1 MSSADPKRD
10 FTTVKT
16 ILETIKELDQLND
29 IDMILDK
36 ILLESRHLANADAGS
51 IFLCKDRELI
61 FNQVQNDTL
70 FGEDGNRAAQ
80 YSKLRVP
87 INSDSF
93 VGYAA
98 ESGTILAIDDAYQLP
113 DNLPCTFNGSFDREF
128 NYRTTSI
135 LSIPLYGFNQ
145 GIVGV
150 MQLINAQDERGVHI
164 PFSEESQNSL
174 QLFSSHAAMAID
186 RGVMNREIILRMVR
200 MTRLH
205 DPKETGSH
213 VQRVGAYSAELY
225 REWGRRHH
233 VPPKELK
240 STFDM
245 IRLAAM
251 LHDVGKVGIAD
262 TILKKPGK
270 LDHDEYTTMQNHTIL
285 GARLFADTTS
295 PLDQLSK
302 EIALHHHEHW
312 DGKGYPGHV
321 DLQSGVQ
328 LSILKG
334 TDIPLTSRITALADV
349 YDALS
354 SQRSYKEAWPEDM
367 VFAEIQKC
375 SGSQFDPELVE
386 IFFAIKDVLRAI
398 GRKYANKE

>member
-1 MSSADPKRD
+1 MLMSPADPKRD

-36 ILLESRHLANADAGS
+36 ILLDSRRLANTDAGS

-80 YSKLRVP
+80 YSELRVP

-98 ESGTILAIDDAYQLP
+98 ESGTLLAIDDAYQLP

-135 LSIPLYGFNQ
+135 LSIPLSGFNQ
-145 GIVGV
+145 EIVGV
-150 MQLINAQDERGVHI
+150 MQLINATDENGNTI
-164 PFSEESQNSL
+164 AFSEESQTSL

-186 RGVMNREIILRMVR
+186 RGIMNREIILRMVR
-200 MTRLH
+200 MSKLH
-205 DPKETGSH
+205 DPKETGAH

-225 REWGRRHH
+225 REWAKRHQI
-233 VPPKELK
+233 PPRELK

-270 LDHDEYTTMQNHTIL
+270 LNDDEYSTMKEHTLL

-295 PLDQLSK
+295 SLDQLSK

-312 DGKGYPGHV
+312 DGKWYP
-321 DLQSGVQ
+321 
-328 LSILKG
+328 
-334 TDIPLTSRITALADV
+334 
-349 YDALS
+349 
-354 SQRSYKEAWPEDM
+354 
-367 VFAEIQKC
+367 
-375 SGSQFDPELVE
+375 
-386 IFFAIKDVLRAI
+386 
-398 GRKYANKE
+398 